1 MEVAWVAGDGHV
13 FFNRRC
19 KWNMQRKEE
28 APAAKALVFHFLHS
42 LTVRR
47 MPLTKNAS
55 WKLVT
60 SMYYLSVD
68 GNSSLENKAHE
79 RHDTRLRNCLNCT
92 CKRFFKELCFNRF
105 LITVYSFLKSTA
117 PSFSV
122 KISWQYYQL
131 SSEKV

>member
-1 MEVAWVAGDGHV
+1 MEVAWVTGDGHV

-42 LTVRR
+42 LTVCR

-68 GNSSLENKAHE
+68 GNSSHQ

-92 CKRFFKELCFNRF
+92 CKRFFKELSFNRF
-105 LITVYSFLKSTA
+105 LIMVYSFSKSSA

>member
-68 GNSSLENKAHE
+68 GNSSHQ

-92 CKRFFKELCFNRF
+92 CKRFFKELSFNRF
-105 LITVYSFLKSTA
+105 LIMVYSFSKSSA

-122 KISWQYYQL
+122 KISSQYYQL

>member
-1 MEVAWVAGDGHV
+1 
-13 FFNRRC
+13 
-19 KWNMQRKEE
+19 MQRKEE
-28 APAAKALVFHFLHS
+28 GPTAKALVFHFLHS
-42 LTVRR
+42 LTVCR

-122 KISWQYYQL
+122 KISWHYYQL
-131 SSEKV
+131 SSGKV

>member
-68 GNSSLENKAHE
+68 GNSSHQ

-122 KISWQYYQL
+122 KISWHYYQL

>member
-1 MEVAWVAGDGHV
+1 MF

-28 APAAKALVFHFLHS
+28 APTAKALVFHFLHS

-79 RHDTRLRNCLNCT
+79 RHDTRLRNCLNSNA
-92 CKRFFKELCFNRF
+92 RG
-105 LITVYSFLKSTA
+105 FLKSFALTD
-117 PSFSV
+117 F
-122 KISWQYYQL
+122 
-131 SSEKV
+131 